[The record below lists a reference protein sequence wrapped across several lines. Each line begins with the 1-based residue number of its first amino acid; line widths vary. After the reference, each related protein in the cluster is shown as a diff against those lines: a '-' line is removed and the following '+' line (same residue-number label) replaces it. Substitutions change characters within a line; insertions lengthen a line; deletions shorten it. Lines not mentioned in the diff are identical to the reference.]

1 MALQRYRSIANG
13 SWKQIVRFKEKKKM
27 IELIIHNCT
36 VLSQVSYRSQS
47 SENGCH
53 PTTMTNCDYKV
64 SYEAQRCLSWLY
76 EC

>member
-1 MALQRYRSIANG
+1 
-13 SWKQIVRFKEKKKM
+13 M

-53 PTTMTNCDYKV
+53 PTTRTNCDYKV
-64 SYEAQRCLSWLY
+64 SYEAQRCLS
-76 EC
+76 